1 MSYAVNGFGVADLSW
16 MPSWVPQPGA
26 AFAPLTT
33 SAPVLP
39 DDSGGSTSTPV
50 AQLVQSMPK
59 SAPAATYSGARTVPA
74 FVLAPNALQSKQ
86 AGMYAGWAVVL
97 AAGGYGVSLLWKA
110 MHGGRRG

>member
-1 MSYAVNGFGVADLSW
+1 VSYAVRGVGVADLSW

-33 SAPVLP
+33 STPVLP
-39 DDSGGSTSTPV
+39 DDSSSSSAPV
-50 AQLVQSMPK
+50 AQLTQSMPR
-59 SAPAATYSGARTVPA
+59 SAPASTYSGARSVPA
-74 FVLAPNALQSKQ
+74 FVLGVNPLQSKQ